1 MTFVVGDSDHE
12 KLFYFSIKEFFAVC
26 GVEMLLEKIRVSKLT
41 KTASKRPHS
50 RR

>member
-1 MTFVVGDSDHE
+1 M
-12 KLFYFSIKEFFAVC
+12 KEFFAVC
-26 GVEMLLEKIRVSKLT
+26 GVQMILDKIKVSKLT